1 MYYKHEFDN
10 EKWFDDYDE
19 CRDDLLCDLDLDE
32 YASRIDVKDILIH
45 FSWRK
50 NNEDFC
56 NWFIDEIAKI
66 EEMICNEFITE
77 LDDEEYEELCE

>member
-10 EKWFDDYDE
+10 DKWFDDYWE

-32 YASRIDVKDILIH
+32 YASHIDVKDILTH

-50 NNEDFC
+50 NNEDFV
-56 NWFIDEIAKI
+56 IGLPTGLEK
-66 EEMICNEFITE
+66 
-77 LDDEEYEELCE
+77 LKK